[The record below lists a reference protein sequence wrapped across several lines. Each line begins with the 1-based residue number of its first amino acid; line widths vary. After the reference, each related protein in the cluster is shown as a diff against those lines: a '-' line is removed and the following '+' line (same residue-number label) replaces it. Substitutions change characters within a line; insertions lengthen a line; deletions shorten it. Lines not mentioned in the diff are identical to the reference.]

1 MPPAARPPRGRHVA
15 EPPGHGLRR
24 ALKTTASVLASLLV
38 LAMVAGGVA
47 YFRLQGNITS
57 VDVTDAA
64 GTNRPT
70 ATPESEDE
78 EDPNAGLPPMNILLM
93 GSDTREGLTDADPFG
108 GVTSETGGQRS
119 DTTLIVHLSGGRTS
133 ATVVSIP
140 RDLMLPQ
147 PDCADPEATADGAPM
162 RQFNSAF
169 SIGGPGCTLKVIE
182 QNTGIPIQHYAVVNM
197 EGFQSMVDALG
208 GVDMCLPEPL
218 EDRATGLDLP
228 AGRVMLDG
236 ATALAFVR
244 ARKGIGNGTDTDR
257 IDRQQDFLSA
267 VVREATSSGLLLRPD
282 RLFRFLDAATES
294 LQTDPELASIRRLS
308 DLALQVQGIPTQEI
322 LFLTIPVEEY
332 SRDSNR
338 LQVADSAATVWDAL
352 RDDTPLPGSE
362 PTPEP
367 TPVAP
372 SALTVAP
379 ADVTV
384 EVTNSS
390 GAEGLAQQ
398 AAAALE
404 AQGFVIATRDNGP
417 VGMSG
422 VVVRHAPQ
430 DAAAAATVQAAF
442 PGAVLEAD
450 AARAPGVV
458 QVELG
463 AGAPSVVEVPNRV
476 GTEPLPAQPIVA
488 GPPGGTGGVV
498 AKSAAEDPCAA

>member
-1 MPPAARPPRGRHVA
+1 VR
-15 EPPGHGLRR
+15 
-24 ALKTTASVLASLLV
+24 TAGVLASLLV
-38 LAMVAGGVA
+38 LAMVAGVVA
-47 YFRLQGNITS
+47 YVQLEGNITS

-70 ATPESEDE
+70 AAAEPDD
-78 EDPNAGLPPMNILLM
+78 DPNAGLPPMNVLVM
-93 GSDTREGLTDADPFG
+93 GSDTREGLSDADPFG
-108 GVTSETGGQRS
+108 GVTSETSGERS
-119 DTTLIVHLSGGRTS
+119 DTALLVHLSAGRTS

-147 PDCADPEATADGAPM
+147 PDCADPEATAEGAPL

-169 SIGGPGCTLKVIE
+169 SIGGPGCTLKVLE
-182 QNTGIPIQHYAVVNM
+182 QNTGIPIEHYAVVNM
-197 EGFQSMVDALG
+197 EGFQSMVDGLG

-218 EDRATGLDLP
+218 QDEASGLDLP
-228 AGRVMLDG
+228 AGEVTLDG
-236 ATALAFVR
+236 TSALAFVR
-244 ARKGIGNGTDTDR
+244 ARKGIGNGSDTDR

-282 RLFRFLDAATES
+282 RLYRFLDAATES
-294 LQTDPELASIRRLS
+294 LQTDPELASIRALS
-308 DLALQVQGIPTQEI
+308 DLAVQVQGIPTEEI
-322 LFLTIPVEEY
+322 RFLTIPVEEY
-332 SRDSNR
+332 ARDPNR
-338 LQVADSAATVWDAL
+338 LQLADSADAVWEAL
-352 RDDTPLPGSE
+352 RKDTPLPGTE

-367 TPVAP
+367 TPSAP
-372 SALTVAP
+372 PVLTVSP

-390 GAEGLAQQ
+390 GTEGLARQ

-404 AQGFVIATRDNGP
+404 AQGFVIATRDNLE
-417 VGMSG
+417 VGLSG

-442 PGAVLEAD
+442 PGAVLEAN
-450 AARAPGVV
+450 AGRTAGVV

-463 AGAPSVVEVPNRV
+463 AGAPSVVEVSNRV
-476 GTEPLPAQPIVA
+476 GTAPLPAQPIQA
-488 GPPGGTGGVV
+488 SAPGGTGDVD